1 MQIFRCFWHEK
12 IMSVK
17 SVESVV
23 NGRRV
28 RTPLLFCV
36 YTVTIMTNSPTFK
49 TSSLLGVGEG
59 G

>member
-28 RTPLLFCV
+28 RTPLIFCV
-36 YTVTIMTNSPTFK
+36 YTVTIMINSPAL
-49 TSSLLGVGEG
+49 SMRSLHGVGEG